1 MLDIISY
8 IIKIIFS
15 ITSTYLLVY
24 FYNKDTKIHFIDIIK
39 YNFICIL
46 LLSPAF
52 YISVDNNTLLFYSL
66 LILLLYMYIYQSVD
80 SKLRFLYIFSLIIA
94 ILIACNYILYTILG
108 VALYVFINNN
118 LVDIITDEAHS
129 YIDSNENDS
138 DK

>member
-24 FYNKDTKIHFIDIIK
+24 FYNKDTKIDFIDIIK

-94 ILIACNYILYTILG
+94 ILIACNYILYTMLG

>member
-1 MLDIISY
+1 MLDIKLY

-15 ITSTYLLVY
+15 IISTYFLVY
-24 FYNKDTKIHFIDIIK
+24 FYNKDTKIDFIDIIK

-118 LVDIITDEAHS
+118 LVDIINDGAHS
-129 YIDSNENDS
+129 YIDSDKNDN